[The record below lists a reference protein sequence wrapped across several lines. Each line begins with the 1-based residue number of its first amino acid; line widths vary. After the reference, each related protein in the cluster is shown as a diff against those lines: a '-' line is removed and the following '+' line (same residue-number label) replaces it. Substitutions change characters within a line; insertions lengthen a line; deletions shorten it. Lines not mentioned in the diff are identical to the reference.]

1 MWGHS
6 WSWSLP
12 KETPESA
19 ASASHVRL
27 CSRMQT
33 ESVKRK
39 TKTKEGPCPVTA
51 ASLRR
56 PCQTHIYERAGY
68 VGEVAAS
75 TSCTANGTHTGC
87 RNDHRCASQLAGVL
101 QTRILCDWSIG
112 SVSAAPQLAEV
123 LQTLILCDWSIGNV
137 LDVYNRGTMR
147 RGGVLYAC
155 LLLCMVVPS
164 LLANDSSVYYVSP
177 KEEEPAVLKVSRAR
191 ERIDHETM
199 P

>member
-1 MWGHS
+1 M
-6 WSWSLP
+6 
-12 KETPESA
+12 
-19 ASASHVRL
+19 
-27 CSRMQT
+27 
-33 ESVKRK
+33 
-39 TKTKEGPCPVTA
+39 KEGPCPVTA

-56 PCQTHIYERAGY
+56 VCQTHIYERAGY

-87 RNDHRCASQLAGVL
+87 RNDHRCASQLAG
-101 QTRILCDWSIG
+101 
-112 SVSAAPQLAEV
+112 V